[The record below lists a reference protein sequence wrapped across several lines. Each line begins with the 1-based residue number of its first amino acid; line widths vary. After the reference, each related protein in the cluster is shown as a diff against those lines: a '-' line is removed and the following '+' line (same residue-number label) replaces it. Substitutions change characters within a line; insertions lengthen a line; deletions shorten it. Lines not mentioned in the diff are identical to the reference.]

1 MSGWPADG
9 WWRGHGVGVAAPPAV
24 RLPAPTRPAPTRP
37 APGRRSRRLRTAC
50 LLAAGALLAGCAGSA
65 GNTGNTGTGVA
76 TTTPPGPATSGT
88 VTGGPGGSGS
98 TGKPAPGRPA
108 GAPEHVVV
116 VVMENRGY
124 ADVVGNPDAPWLN
137 ALPAAV
143 FTDWHGVTHPSQPNY
158 LALFSGSTQ
167 GVTDDHCPRSFPGPD
182 LGRQVLDAGLSFAAY
197 SEGLPGTGD
206 PTCGQDGYVRK
217 HAPWADF
224 TDLPGSV
231 AHPFTDF
238 PSDYTRLPT
247 LSFVIPDLCHDT
259 HDCPVGTGDAWLRS
273 ALGGY
278 ADWARSHASLLVITY
293 DEDDGGESNHIPTLV
308 AGAGVRPG
316 RYPVRGDHY
325 TLLRTL
331 EALFGLP
338 TLGQAA
344 ARTSVAS
351 AWS

>member
-1 MSGWPADG
+1 MTTGWPAG
-9 WWRGHGVGVAAPPAV
+9 GRWRGRGVGVAAPPAA
-24 RLPAPTRPAPTRP
+24 RPTAATRPAPV
-37 APGRRSRRLRTAC
+37 RRARRLQAAF
-50 LLAAGALLAGCAGSA
+50 LLAAGALLAGCSGGS
-65 GNTGNTGTGVA
+65 NGTGG
-76 TTTPPGPATSGT
+76 TTTLPRGS
-88 VTGGPGGSGS
+88 VTGGPGGSGA
-98 TGKPAPGRPA
+98 TGNTGSGRSA
-108 GAPEHVVV
+108 GGPEHVVV
-116 VVMENRGY
+116 VVMENHGY
-124 ADVVGNPDAPWLN
+124 DDVVGSPEAPWLN
-137 ALPAAV
+137 SLPAAV
-143 FTDWHGVTHPSQPNY
+143 FTDWHGVTHPSRPNY

-167 GVTDDHCPRSFPGPD
+167 GVTDDRCPRSFPGPD

-206 PTCGQDGYVRK
+206 PTCGRDGYVRK

-259 HDCPVGTGDAWLRS
+259 HDCPVGVGDAWLRS

-278 ADWARSHASLLVITY
+278 ADWARRHDSLLVITY
-293 DEDDGGESNHIPTLV
+293 DEDDGGASNHIATLV
-308 AGAGVRPG
+308 TGAGVRPG

-338 TLGQAA
+338 ALGQAA

-351 AWS
+351 SWS